1 MAKRRIISY
10 KDIKGLLP
18 PLKKGRGSSESEEL
32 QRNIKVRFLV
42 TTDQLLVLRNHL
54 CVTCIMYYVVT
65 TTIHLCHQHRVK
77 MEFHIPIE
85 ITPSKT
91 ATAAV
96 ATPSEPTTITL
107 IGGAT
112 PSVISDEGNS
122 VVCDDQQQATMEEE
136 DQDGREQGGVETEKF
151 ISLTELMANR
161 LSEAGLKDKKLL
173 FFEY

>member
-1 MAKRRIISY
+1 
-10 KDIKGLLP
+10 
-18 PLKKGRGSSESEEL
+18 
-32 QRNIKVRFLV
+32 
-42 TTDQLLVLRNHL
+42 
-54 CVTCIMYYVVT
+54 
-65 TTIHLCHQHRVK
+65 

-136 DQDGREQGGVETEKF
+136 DHDGREQGGVETEKF

-161 LSEAGLKDKKLL
+161 LSEAGLKLL